1 MNQLSEQLRRLLSDV
16 NDWLRFAESK
26 NAVIIGLNGAA
37 IFGLLSTFPRMFVR
51 TGLVSQL
58 AIWSIA
64 MLSLSTVVSLLSFL
78 PRLELTQ
85 IYKSSRKGTSLNLLY
100 FGSIAALEPD
110 DLISG
115 LSATDE
121 LHTRAPSK
129 LDWQY
134 AQQIVNNSRIAVT
147 KYRLFTL
154 AVWIDLFGIALP
166 IAVIVFLVTTIGR
179 RRIR

>member
-1 MNQLSEQLRRLLSDV
+1 MNQLSEQLHRLLSDV

-37 IFGLLSTFPRMFVR
+37 IFGFLSTFPGVFLRS
-51 TGLVSQL
+51 GLASQL
-58 AIWSIA
+58 AIWSIV

-78 PRLELTQ
+78 PRLEFRDAH
-85 IYKSSRKGTSLNLLY
+85 KPCRKGSPVNLLY

-110 DLISG
+110 DLIFD
-115 LSATDE
+115 LSAIDDLRTK
-121 LHTRAPSK
+121 APSK

-154 AVWIDLFGIALP
+154 AVWLDLFGIAPP
-166 IAVIVFLVTTIGR
+166 IAVIAFLVTTIGR
-179 RRIR
+179 RRSR